1 MKEERNNGSRM
12 KGRKEK
18 KKKKRERRR
27 EGRETS
33 QNILYSK

>member
-1 MKEERNNGSRM
+1 MKEGRNNGSRM